1 MSPNIKNEIINV
13 LYPDDVKCVVCGR
26 EMHPNR
32 YGICDKCAFDVNEN
46 YCKRCGR
53 HKVGI
58 GDYCGECSDMTLYFD
73 EARSA
78 VVYDETAKSI
88 IWRLKYGSAKYL
100 ARKMAEYLL
109 DTLIA
114 TDWEFDCFTFV
125 PIHKKRQRKRG
136 YNQAELLSKAMSE
149 ITTTPYVP
157 LLQKIK
163 ETKNQAKLNRD
174 ERLTNLRGSFEADN
188 SPAHVVLIDDVMT
201 TGSTVNECARMLK
214 AAGAKV
220 VYVLTFASV
229 PERPMLDTPS
239 VNIADFRR
247 K

>member
-100 ARKMAEYLL
+100 VRKMAEYLL

-136 YNQAELLSKAMSE
+136 YNQAELLAKAMSE

-163 ETKNQAKLNRD
+163 ETKNQAKLKRD

-229 PERPMLDTPS
+229 PERPMLDTPG
-239 VNIADFRR
+239 VNITDFHR
-247 K
+247 

>member
-1 MSPNIKNEIINV
+1 MNPKFKNEIISV

-26 EMHPNR
+26 ETYPSR
-32 YGICDKCAFDVNEN
+32 YGLCDKCKLSLNEN

-53 HKVGI
+53 HKVGVNE
-58 GDYCGECSDMTLYFD
+58 YCGECSDMTLYFD

-78 VVYDETAKSI
+78 VTYDETAKSI

-100 ARKMAEYLL
+100 ARKMAEYML
-109 DTLIA
+109 DTLMT
-114 TDWEFDCFTFV
+114 TDWSFDCFTFV
-125 PIHKKRQRKRG
+125 PIHRKRQKKRG
-136 YNQAELLSKAMSE
+136 YNQAELLARALSD
-149 ITTTPYVP
+149 ITTTPYLS
-157 LLQKIK
+157 LLQKTK

-174 ERLTNLRGSFEADN
+174 ERLNNLKGSFEAQS

-214 AAGAKV
+214 SAGAKV

-229 PERPMLDTPS
+229 PERPMLDKPS

-247 K
+247 